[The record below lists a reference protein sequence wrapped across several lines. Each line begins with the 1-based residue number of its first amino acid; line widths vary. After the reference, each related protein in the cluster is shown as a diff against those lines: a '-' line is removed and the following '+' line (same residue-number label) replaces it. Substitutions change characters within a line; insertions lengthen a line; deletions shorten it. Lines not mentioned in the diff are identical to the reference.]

1 MTESEPK
8 EKHGVLG
15 RSITGIELYN
25 IQKMFCKEYGYK
37 DLIREF
43 QKEFEVTL
51 PKQKAKEFIKNR
63 RWYDVFMWLTGE
75 EIEPP
80 DVNTLIPNYSINKYA
95 MLELLLKY
103 DKEEKKVREHDLEE
117 FESGDYYIDESVKYF
132 NFPLYGEIITYKFKA
147 PVLKCFLLNSKTHK
161 IDKIEDVP
169 VSDKLPNFLLRII
182 RKINFSVIRSCRKYE
197 EVLNDPRMQ
206 PILSSV
212 RTSPEDDE
220 LLSHKVDITTSPLF
234 VKYNF
239 QVKT

>member
-1 MTESEPK
+1 MTEESK

-15 RSITGIELYN
+15 RSITGIEFVN
-25 IQKMFCKEYGYK
+25 IQKMFCEEHGYK
-37 DLIREF
+37 DLIRLF

-51 PKQKAKEFIKNR
+51 PKKKAKEFIKNR

-80 DVNTLIPNYSINKYA
+80 DVNTLIPNYSMKQYA
-95 MLELLLKY
+95 MLDLMLKY
-103 DKEEKKVREHDLEE
+103 DKEDKRVREQDIEE
-117 FESGDYYIDESVKYF
+117 FESGDYYIDENVKYF
-132 NFPLYGEIITYKFKA
+132 NFPLYGEIITYKFKD
-147 PVLKCFLLNSKTHK
+147 PILKCFLLNSKTHK

-197 EVLNDPRMQ
+197 EVLNDQRMQ

-212 RTSPEDDE
+212 RVSPEDDE
-220 LLSHKVDITTSPLF
+220 TLKNKVDITTSPLF
-234 VKYNF
+234 AKYNF